1 MIEWHLWLALHS
13 KLVHFTT
20 EYALMDSPPHS
31 VLTFPLPSIISK
43 KHSYTELLKV
53 NSIRFWWNE
62 WWGEKA
68 GFFTCAGSSPQS
80 SAPLRPVE
88 ILHEEYNIQLYV
100 GIVKSSQSQVR
111 ISVKSAFSSESEIFA
126 FRSFCPIS
134 ATTLYA
140 TPNPKWNPPDS
151 CKMPIQVSTK
161 AFLFE
166 VWICT
171 EARTASNGY
180 CCQWRNCQVN
190 LRTFFF

>member
-43 KHSYTELLKV
+43 KHSYTELLKA
-53 NSIRFWWNE
+53 NSIRFWWND

-68 GFFTCAGSSPQS
+68 GFSPVLVHLPRVRLYRS
-80 SAPLRPVE
+80 GRLKF
-88 ILHEEYNIQLYV
+88 YMGNIIFNCMLVYCSQ
-100 GIVKSSQSQVR
+100 VKSKSSSNFSQV
-111 ISVKSAFSSESEIFA
+111 SVSSESEIFA

-140 TPNPKWNPPDS
+140 PPNPKWNPP
-151 CKMPIQVSTK
+151 
-161 AFLFE
+161 
-166 VWICT
+166 W
-171 EARTASNGY
+171 
-180 CCQWRNCQVN
+180 
-190 LRTFFF
+190 

>member
-1 MIEWHLWLALHS
+1 MEW
-13 KLVHFTT
+13 
-20 EYALMDSPPHS
+20 LMRR
-31 VLTFPLPSIISK
+31 
-43 KHSYTELLKV
+43 E
-53 NSIRFWWNE
+53 R
-62 WWGEKA
+62 

-80 SAPLRPVE
+80 TFAPLRPVE

-140 TPNPKWNPPDS
+140 PPNPKWNPPDS
-151 CKMPIQVSTK
+151 RKMPIQVP
-161 AFLFE
+161 FE

-190 LRTFFF
+190 LRTFFFLVSKTNKQKINK